1 MKSIRGIGF
10 FLLLVTVVAAGALFL
25 MGAGDG
31 KPFLP
36 GVNVK
41 DDYPNGC
48 VDCHSG
54 AGVGREPL
62 LNISLAEQGH
72 VNVDAIVKQV
82 PKDCTMCHKAGAPS
96 GSMQLITHKGHYQN
110 VEANQF
116 VTDYQGA
123 CLNCHTL
130 NSDTGEMGMKSG
142 PKNW

>member
-1 MKSIRGIGF
+1 MKSIHAIWF

-25 MGAGDG
+25 TGAGDG

-36 GVNVK
+36 GINVK

-54 AGVGREPL
+54 AGGGQEPL
-62 LNISLAEQGH
+62 VNQALAEQGH

-82 PKDCTMCHKAGAPS
+82 PKDCTMCHKPGAPS
-96 GSMQLITHKGHYQN
+96 GSMQQVTHKDHYQN
-110 VEANQF
+110 VEENDF
-116 VTDYQGA
+116 VNKYQGS
-123 CLNCHTL
+123 CLSCHTL
-130 NSDTGEMGMKSG
+130 NSDTGVMGKKSG